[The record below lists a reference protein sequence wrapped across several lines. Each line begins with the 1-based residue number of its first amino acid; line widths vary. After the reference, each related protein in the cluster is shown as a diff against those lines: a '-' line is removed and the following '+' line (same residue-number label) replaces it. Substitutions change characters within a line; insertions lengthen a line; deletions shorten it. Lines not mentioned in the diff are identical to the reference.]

1 MPGCAA
7 SARPGP
13 PVQVHP
19 HKHGSTTLQ
28 SITASLLIIVDDDPR
43 WLPDA
48 IGCAEV
54 REALR

>member
-1 MPGCAA
+1 
-7 SARPGP
+7 
-13 PVQVHP
+13 VQVHP

-43 WLPDA
+43 WLPDG